1 MSNIQPS
8 PSRDFIAQRAKMPL
22 PPFGFGSI
30 DLPEDD
36 RKFLESEAVETFT
49 RMVNSG
55 STFQAALLAVFLTG
69 VHFAKECVK

>member
-1 MSNIQPS
+1 MTNIRPS
-8 PSRDFIAQRAKMPL
+8 PSREFIAQRAKMPL
-22 PPFGFGSI
+22 PPVGFGSL
-30 DLPEDD
+30 DMPEED

-69 VHFAKECVK
+69 AHFAKECAK